1 MILITQGDLP
11 LEIRKQDKA
20 GSQGGAISSTM
31 IRDCSPKGVNS
42 YPFRRIYFLYKTRVP
57 TFRR

>member
-31 IRDCSPKGVNS
+31 IRDCSPQRGEFL
-42 YPFRRIYFLYKTRVP
+42 PFPPNLFFI
-57 TFRR
+57 